1 MVPHTRSKK
10 WRFAFQT
17 FTETTATAPSTLGFG
32 ITHQPHEGGD
42 GPERGTKLLCSGPG
56 PWVEGSSGPIGR
68 SKVQF
73 DPSHCRVC
81 VQHLDQSCKTCFGH
95 DRLRAVTRASAHPYF
110 AVGSL
115 GRGIAE
121 PSEAQSP
128 VGRTPT
134 TFLGRLGTNRT
145 LGPTIRSLGLRS
157 DSDFPCFKST
167 T

>member
-1 MVPHTRSKK
+1 
-10 WRFAFQT
+10 
-17 FTETTATAPSTLGFG
+17 
-32 ITHQPHEGGD
+32 
-42 GPERGTKLLCSGPG
+42 
-56 PWVEGSSGPIGR
+56 
-68 SKVQF
+68 
-73 DPSHCRVC
+73 
-81 VQHLDQSCKTCFGH
+81 
-95 DRLRAVTRASAHPYF
+95 VTRASAHPYF